1 MPRLPAEQKPVVLD
15 HLLQV
20 DPVLDEQPDLDVHRV
35 QVSLQRLVVADAL
48 GDLVNAGVTSLMRLV
63 SDVSFQPLMIFI
75 RQHSA
80 LVSLH
85 QSLISITSRLPLLS
99 NGTKVVLVL
108 LAQQPRVRIQALP
121 IFLYCLVPGQYRDG
135 TYQVLVQ
142 NAVGGE
148 DLS

>member
-48 GDLVNAGVTSLMRLV
+48 GDLVNAGMTSLMRLV
-63 SDVSFQPLMIFI
+63 SDVGLQPLMIFI

-99 NGTKVVLVL
+99 NGTKVVRVL
-108 LAQQPRVRIQALP
+108 LAQPPWVRIQALP
-121 IFLYCLVPGQYRDG
+121 IFLYCLVPGQ
-135 TYQVLVQ
+135 
-142 NAVGGE
+142 
-148 DLS
+148 